1 MTKEN
6 LMKALVET
14 KKMTKEDLVTA
25 IASRYPNIEKNI
37 DKETTKTN
45 CANLP
50 PIQTQPPNNYQKRH
64 AVSKFYESN
73 FLGDELEQQRIS
85 TL

>member
-1 MTKEN
+1 
-6 LMKALVET
+6 MKALVET

-25 IASRYPNIEKNI
+25 TLEIASRYPNIEKNI

-73 FLGDELEQQRIS
+73 SLGDELEQQRIS